1 MRRYQMNNNESLNM
15 SRGGSSD
22 LPDADCAA
30 MTAEELALYKEVLE
44 AAYPKPKR
52 DIKAGVMKAVRRDA
66 AVKKKQKELR
76 PLIMR
81 WGGLAASIVL
91 VAAIGIRVLPAFL
104 TDNLTVS
111 DEAAAEAIEQTAEA
125 SVYSTKSADLDGAF
139 TEKRSPATIVL
150 PETNSVTE
158 EAEEA
163 VEDAVYD
170 VYSAEPAAHD
180 DAIIE
185 EAVSEAPTADA
196 AEAAPEAEIV
206 IEEAVIEE
214 PAAEMVIE
222 EAPAAEEAVEE
233 APVIMYAAN
242 PTTEDHKAE
251 IEEAP
256 EETAEEALVITSEC
270 THKRVFFNSWHR
282 IPDILIEEVGV
293 DRYAQWCEEVK
304 NPADP
309 CTVNIRSFLE
319 HFEISEE
326 MFTMY
331 LLTTD
336 IAYYCDYPP
345 EVLYTDAAS
354 CENYYSAGGS
364 YDKMIADNF
373 EYTLKLALRDEISDE
388 EYEAWLAK
396 FPYPTVRA
404 WSISEFVTDHSI
416 PEYRFLEIYNEVADD
431 YKAEHDVEEL
441 HSYDT
446 TKLYV
451 PAFGIK
457 FALAAS
463 QYGYNADVSC
473 RK

>member
-1 MRRYQMNNNESLNM
+1 MNNNESLNM

-22 LPDADCAA
+22 LPDADCPA
-30 MTAEELALYKEVLE
+30 MTAEELALYREILE

-111 DEAAAEAIEQTAEA
+111 DEAAPAEIEQTAAQSIE
-125 SVYSTKSADLDGAF
+125 SEVYSTKSTDSFNGAF
-139 TEKRSPATIVL
+139 TTKRSPAEVVP

-158 EAEEA
+158 EAVEEGEEA
-163 VEDAVYD
+163 AYN
-170 VYSAEPAAHD
+170 VYSAEPAAYD
-180 DAIIE
+180 ELVEEAAADVIE
-185 EAVSEAPTADA
+185 EAA
-196 AEAAPEAEIV
+196 AED
-206 IEEAVIEE
+206 AVIEE

-222 EAPAAEEAVEE
+222 EIPAAEEAVEE
-233 APVIMYAAN
+233 APVLMYAAN
-242 PTTEDHKAE
+242 PTAEDHTEE
-251 IEEAP
+251 IEEAAP
-256 EETAEEALVITSEC
+256 VEEEALVITSEC
-270 THKRVFFNSWHR
+270 AHKNVFSDSWHR
-282 IPDILIEEVGV
+282 IPDILIEEVGA
-293 DRYAQWCEEVK
+293 DEYAKWCEEMK

-309 CTVNIRSFLE
+309 CTVNIRAFLE
-319 HFEISEE
+319 HFGISEE
-326 MFTMY
+326 MFTVY

-336 IAYYCDYPP
+336 IAYYCDYPS
-345 EVLYTDAAS
+345 EVLYGDAAE
-354 CENYYSAGGS
+354 CESYYSAGGS

-373 EYTLKLALRDEISDE
+373 EYTLKLALRDEISDD
-388 EYEAWLAK
+388 EYEAWLSK

-404 WSISEFVTDHSI
+404 WSISEFLTDHSI
-416 PEYRFLEIYNEVADD
+416 PEYRFLEIYRETAED
-431 YKAEHDVEEL
+431 YMEEHDVDEL
-441 HSYDT
+441 HGYDT

-463 QYGYNADVSC
+463 QYGYNADVEC